1 MGRAVTVTDPGP
13 DEDGSFPK
21 APASV
26 CLEEP
31 PRRQCYTMPKD
42 LGRKATVELVAVR
55 KDLPALLF
63 SAASGGTSGWRI
75 QFALL
80 RPGKGKD
87 LLDLF
92 GSEMVLSNQSQHTF
106 WNDPAISESPIFLTA
121 EFVWGPG
128 ESHYEPHRY
137 MVSAYVFKNVEL
149 LDDPVYC
156 LEDSYMTVR
165 KYDLEAG
172 GDVLSSERQEIL
184 SRLVRAKL
192 AADKR

>member
-1 MGRAVTVTDPGP
+1 
-13 DEDGSFPK
+13 
-21 APASV
+21 
-26 CLEEP
+26 
-31 PRRQCYTMPKD
+31 
-42 LGRKATVELVAVR
+42 
-55 KDLPALLF
+55 
-63 SAASGGTSGWRI
+63 
-75 QFALL
+75 
-80 RPGKGKD
+80 
-87 LLDLF
+87 
-92 GSEMVLSNQSQHTF
+92 
-106 WNDPAISESPIFLTA
+106 
-121 EFVWGPG
+121 
-128 ESHYEPHRY
+128 